1 MTSILV
7 VEDSP
12 VDRCLISGLLTKEPA
27 WTVETAEHGLAAL
40 EKIGQAVPDL
50 VLTDLQMPQMD
61 GLDLV
66 AAVLTAEY
74 PGLPIILMT
83 AHGSESLAVEALKS
97 VVASYVPKS
106 QLADI
111 LQSTVREVLALTAA
125 NRGHER
131 LIESLTST
139 EFCFSLENDPSLIDA
154 VVDLMQQM
162 LSGIGLC
169 EPSQRLQ
176 LGVVLDQALRNAMYH
191 GNLELSVEQMQ
202 EACEDLIR
210 GRGGAGDRRT
220 PPADALLP
228 AEDRRQRA
236 DRPRRGPLHGPR
248 RGAGFRRRR
257 RCWPRTIARPW
268 RYCRPRAAVDA
279 DLHLRSRPSTTA
291 AATRSRWSGGS
302 NRLSAI
308 SAAAFSGQQSAVG
321 SSRG

>member
-66 AAVLTAEY
+66 AAVRAEY

-97 VVASYVPKS
+97 GAASYVPKS

-210 GRGGAGDRRT
+210 GRGARVIDER
-220 PPADALLP
+220 
-228 AEDRRQRA
+228 RRQT
-236 DRPRRGPLHGPR
+236 P
-248 RGAGFRRRR
+248 
-257 RCWPRTIARPW
+257 
-268 RYCRPRAAVDA
+268 YCRRKIAVNVRIAPDEARFTVRDEGPGFDVAAVLAQDHCEA
-279 DLHLRSRPSTTA
+279 LEGTA
-291 AATRSRWSGGS
+291 GRGLLLMRTFMDEVTFNERGNEVTMIRRKQSSGE
-302 NRLSAI
+302 
-308 SAAAFSGQQSAVG
+308 SAVG
-321 SSRG
+321 SGQWAVGTVARP